1 MRKVIFT
8 EEQLRRIIGEDVNGF
23 VLDVSDGS
31 EAPDNAYGTQVFS
44 DYPDKDVETDVTTTD
59 NFSRKK
65 NRVNRLFARSR
76 TYESINESNFDDA
89 VGQNFGK
96 NEKETIMAQG
106 NSENSGKMLKNISN
120 DIANGGTRNN
130 TNQVRISRLKQQKKD
145 DPAMFARN
153 GGDKTLKALKSATRK
168 VSTTNSTAQTDRNA
182 NPLTITPD
190 AGNGT
195 GNGHHNDNVI
205 YYY

>member
-1 MRKVIFT
+1 
-8 EEQLRRIIGEDVNGF
+8 
-23 VLDVSDGS
+23 
-31 EAPDNAYGTQVFS
+31 
-44 DYPDKDVETDVTTTD
+44 
-59 NFSRKK
+59 
-65 NRVNRLFARSR
+65 
-76 TYESINESNFDDA
+76 
-89 VGQNFGK
+89 
-96 NEKETIMAQG
+96 MAQG